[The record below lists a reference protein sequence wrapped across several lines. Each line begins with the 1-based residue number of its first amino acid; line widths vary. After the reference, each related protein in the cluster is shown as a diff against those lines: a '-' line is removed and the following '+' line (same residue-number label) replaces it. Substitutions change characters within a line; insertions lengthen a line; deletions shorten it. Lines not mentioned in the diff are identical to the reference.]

1 MNIHFIAQSGFIIE
15 TKEGLII
22 IDLWLDNP
30 LHKLELKD
38 VPKTDYVFITH
49 DHADHDLPTG
59 IELAKRDKSHF
70 ISNYDIMRHVQEQ
83 GVENIAPGNI
93 GGEYSVGDIS
103 IVQTH
108 AEHTSNIGIPV
119 GFIIK
124 VEGKTIYHMGD
135 TGYFK
140 GLDTLAELHPID
152 LLFVPIGSRYTMGP
166 KEASLAV
173 KDLNPKIVV
182 PIHYNTSEKI
192 KQDPEEFAQMVNQK
206 SPEVKVQILNPG
218 EEFDF

>member
-1 MNIHFIAQSGFIIE
+1 MKIKFIAQSGFIIE
-15 TKEGLII
+15 TKQGLIT

-70 ISNYDIMRHVQEQ
+70 ISNYDIMKHAQEQ

-93 GGEYSVGDIS
+93 GGLYPVGDIE
-103 IVQTH
+103 IAQTH
-108 AEHTSNIGIPV
+108 AEHSSNIGLPV

-124 VEGKTIYHMGD
+124 VEGKTLYHMGD

-140 GLDTLAELHPID
+140 GLDTLAEFYNID
-152 LLFVPIGSRYTMGP
+152 ILFVPIGSRYTMGP

-173 KDLNPKIVV
+173 ADIKPKIVI
-182 PIHYNTSEKI
+182 PMHYNT
-192 KQDPEEFAQMVNQK
+192 
-206 SPEVKVQILNPG
+206 
-218 EEFDF
+218 